1 MSRRT
6 STRAVINLF
15 DTTAKQDGAYVVN
28 DILSFC
34 DIQRL
39 DENEIETVKFGTLED
54 GGFLLDGS
62 CQIMDETVQVE
73 DFGYWSAEMSNEAG
87 SFSINP
93 KIERQFIENHS
104 AAGLTLH
111 FDKQYPLPKQVCVT
125 FKNSIGEL
133 LGSEVFNVD
142 RHSYFCNLKVDEFRY
157 MSLEFLQ
164 TESYQYARLNGIDY
178 GRKLEYS
185 QDAEK
190 NLSKATLLEEL
201 NITSSE
207 VSVNTSSVTV
217 IDPDETFNIDNP
229 QGYYTLLQQRQKMDL
244 YETIDGVEYQMATH
258 YIKTWETTSGV
269 ISTFSCQDIL
279 GVMDGTNFK
288 GSIYDAVP
296 AGEII
301 DEIMTSFGWT
311 DYYVDREIAELLLS
325 GIIKPCSHRAA
336 LQQVLFACCGVID
349 TSRITGINMYRASH
363 TTQTIILADRK
374 FMSPAHSIKQM
385 DLITDVEVTAHKYIK
400 GSELKDAYKA
410 ALDPGIYE
418 VSLKSPFADYT
429 AINCTILESDYFRL
443 KLQLTAAAEVKV
455 QGHPYEDSATIY
467 RKSMEDLPAG
477 SFRNSKQVTDAT
489 LVSASNA
496 VQVAEHLYE
505 YYQYRLSHEMKI
517 ICEDEKVGN
526 FAAVKTKQN
535 MVAVVLGSMSLDL
548 TGGFLASCKGIGYAL
563 KIGDYDYAGNELKA
577 GDEIGVM

>member
-15 DTTAKQDGAYVVN
+15 DTTAKQDGAYAVN

-39 DENEIETVKFGTLED
+39 DEEDIETVKFGTLED

-62 CQIMDETVQVE
+62 CQIMDESEQTT
-73 DFGYWSAEMSNEAG
+73 DFGYWSAVMSDEHG
-87 SFSINP
+87 SFSMNP
-93 KIERQFIENHS
+93 KIERQFSENHS
-104 AAGLTLH
+104 AAGLTLD
-111 FDKQYPLPKQVCVT
+111 FDKQYPLPKQVQVT
-125 FKNSIGEL
+125 FKNNVGEL
-133 LGSEVFNVD
+133 IGSEVFNVD
-142 RHSYFCNLKVDEFRY
+142 RYTYFCNLKADEFRY

-164 TESYQYARLNGIDY
+164 TESHQYARLNGIDY

-201 NITSSE
+201 KITSSE

-244 YETIDGVEYQMATH
+244 YETINGVEYQMATH

-279 GVMDGTNFK
+279 GVMDGTSFS
-288 GSIYDAVP
+288 GGVYDAMP

-301 DEIMTSFGWT
+301 DEIMISFGWT
-311 DYYVDREIAELLLS
+311 DYYVDPEIAEMPLS

-400 GSELKDAYKA
+400 GSELKDVYKA
-410 ALDPGIYE
+410 ELDPGVYE

-443 KLQLTAAAEVKV
+443 KLQVTEAAEVKV
-455 QGHPYEDSATIY
+455 QGYPYEDSATVY
-467 RKSMEDLPAG
+467 RKSMDELPAS
-477 SFRNSKQVTDAT
+477 SFRNSKQVKDAT
-489 LVSASNA
+489 LVSDSHAMR
-496 VQVAEHLYE
+496 VADHLYE

-535 MVAVVLGSMSLDL
+535 MVAVVLESMSLDL
-548 TGGFLASCKGIGYAL
+548 TSGFLASCKGIGYAL

>member
-15 DTTAKQDGAYVVN
+15 DTTAKQDGAYAVN

-34 DIQRL
+34 DIGRL
-39 DENEIETVKFGTLED
+39 DEDEIETVKFGTLED

-62 CQIMDETVQVE
+62 CQIMDESVQTA
-73 DFGYWSAEMSNEAG
+73 DFGYWSAMMSDEHG
-87 SFSINP
+87 SFSTNP
-93 KIERQFIENHS
+93 KIERQFYENHS
-104 AAGLTLH
+104 AAGLTLT
-111 FDKQYPLPKQVCVT
+111 FDRQYPLPKRVRVT
-125 FKNSIGEL
+125 FENSIGEL
-133 LGSEVFNVD
+133 IGSEVFSID
-142 RHSYFCNLKVDEFRY
+142 RYTYFCNLKADEFRY

-164 TESYQYARLNGIDY
+164 TESHQYARLNGIDY

-217 IDPDETFNIDNP
+217 IDTDETFNIDNP
-229 QGYYTLLQQRQKMDL
+229 QGYYTLLQQRQKIDL
-244 YETIDGVEYQMATH
+244 YETINGVEYQMATH

-279 GVMDGTNFK
+279 GVMDGTSFR
-288 GSIYDAVP
+288 GGVYDVMP

-301 DEIMTSFGWT
+301 DEIMTSLGWT
-311 DYYVDREIAELLLS
+311 DYYVDPEIVEMTLS

-363 TTQTIILADRK
+363 TTQTIILSDRK

-410 ALDPGIYE
+410 NLDPGIYE
-418 VSLKSPFADYT
+418 VSLKSPFTDYT
-429 AINCTILESDYFRL
+429 AINCTILESDYFRI
-443 KLQLTAAAEVKV
+443 KLQIDVAAEVKV

-467 RKSMEDLPAG
+467 RKAMPELPAG

-489 LVSASNA
+489 LVSESNA
-496 VQVAEHLYE
+496 ARVAEHLYE
-505 YYQYRLSHEMKI
+505 YYQYRLNHELKI

-526 FAAVKTKQN
+526 FSAVKTQQN
-535 MVAVVLGSMSLDL
+535 MVAVVLESMSLDL

-563 KIGDYDYAGNELKA
+563 KIGDYDYAGNELKT

>member
-15 DTTAKQDGAYVVN
+15 DTTAKQDGAYIVN

-34 DIQRL
+34 DIGRL
-39 DENEIETVKFGTLED
+39 DEEEIETVKFGTLED

-62 CQIMDETVQVE
+62 CQIMDESVQTA
-73 DFGYWSAEMSNEAG
+73 DFGYWSAMMSDEHG
-87 SFSINP
+87 SFNTNP
-93 KIERQFIENHS
+93 KIERQFNENHS
-104 AAGLTLH
+104 AAGLTLT
-111 FDKQYPLPKQVCVT
+111 FDRQYPLPKRVRVT
-125 FKNSIGEL
+125 FENSVGEL
-133 LGSEVFNVD
+133 IGSEVFSID
-142 RHSYFCNLKVDEFRY
+142 RYTYFCNLKADAFRY

-164 TESYQYARLNGIDY
+164 TESHQYARLNGIDY

-229 QGYYTLLQQRQKMDL
+229 QGYYTLLQQRQKLDL
-244 YETIDGVEYQMATH
+244 YETINGVEYQMATH

-279 GVMDGTNFK
+279 GVMDGTSFS
-288 GSIYDAVP
+288 GGVYDVTP
-296 AGEII
+296 AHEII
-301 DEIMTSFGWT
+301 DEIMISFGWT
-311 DYYVDREIAELLLS
+311 DYYVDPEIAEMTLS

-363 TTQTIILADRK
+363 TTQTIILSDRK

-385 DLITDVEVTAHKYIK
+385 DLITDVEVTAHKFIK

-418 VSLKSPFADYT
+418 VSLKSPFTNYT
-429 AINCTILESDYFRL
+429 AINCTILESDYFRI
-443 KLQLTAAAEVKV
+443 KLQIDVAAEVKV

-467 RKSMEDLPAG
+467 RKAMPELPAG

-489 LVSASNA
+489 LVSESNA
-496 VQVAEHLYE
+496 ARVAEHLYE
-505 YYQYRLSHEMKI
+505 YYQYRLNHELKI

-526 FAAVKTKQN
+526 FSAVKTQQN
-535 MVAVVLGSMSLDL
+535 MVAVVLESMSLDL

-563 KIGDYDYAGNELKA
+563 KIGDYDYAGNELKT